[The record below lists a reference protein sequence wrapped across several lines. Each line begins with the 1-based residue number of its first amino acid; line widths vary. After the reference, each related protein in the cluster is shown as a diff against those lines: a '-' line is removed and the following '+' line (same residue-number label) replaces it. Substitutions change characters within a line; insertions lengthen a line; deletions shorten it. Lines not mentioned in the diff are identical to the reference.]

1 MCLALSSSNSP
12 RLSISARP
20 ALVLL
25 QRTFSGRIKQ
35 FISPFPP
42 PHPPPPV
49 LSPARLPPSWLRS
62 CGRRRRARCAPLV
75 LNSSDRSRESKQ
87 FPTSPPSPEGEFRY
101 IHPIPGSPRFFSYP
115 SVLLL

>member
-62 CGRRRRARCAPLV
+62 CGRSRRARCASLV
-75 LNSSDRSRESKQ
+75 WNSSDRSCESRQ
-87 FPTSPPSPEGEFRY
+87 FPTSPPFPDGAISLHSPSFLD
-101 IHPIPGSPRFFSYP
+101 HLFFFIP
-115 SVLLL
+115 

>member
-12 RLSISARP
+12 RLSISAPP

-62 CGRRRRARCAPLV
+62 CGRSRRARCASLV
-75 LNSSDRSRESKQ
+75 WNSSDRSSESRQ
-87 FPTSPPSPEGEFRY
+87 FPTSPPSPEGVISLHSPSFRD
-101 IHPIPGSPRFFSYP
+101 HLVFFIP
-115 SVLLL
+115 

>member
-12 RLSISARP
+12 RLSISAPP

-25 QRTFSGRIKQ
+25 QCTFSGRIKQ

-62 CGRRRRARCAPLV
+62 CGRSRRARCASFVWHFPPR
-75 LNSSDRSRESKQ
+75 SSESRQVS
-87 FPTSPPSPEGEFRY
+87 PSPRPLQGNFVTFTL
-101 IHPIPGSPRFFSYP
+101 HNRF
-115 SVLLL
+115 

>member
-12 RLSISARP
+12 RLLISAPP

-62 CGRRRRARCAPLV
+62 CGRSRRARCASLV
-75 LNSSDRSRESKQ
+75 WNSSARSSESRQ
-87 FPTSPPSPEGEFRY
+87 FPASPCPLKGNFVTLT
-101 IHPIPGSPRFFSYP
+101 IITGSPRFSYP
-115 SVLLL
+115 RIALL